1 MAVFFQ
7 VQVFT
12 KLNRRLPERTSGRLQ
27 EKTMFT
33 RCKLFILLLFLSAVV
48 LTAEEDERTLLPIP
62 AIFYGPETGIGGGAA
77 LLFTWPGA
85 PQQEAN
91 QAGGIL
97 FYTQKHQLIS
107 ELFAESSLGGG
118 DYRLL
123 ASGSL
128 RRYPDSYFGIGPDTQ
143 ASAEER
149 YTPFEGELEAGF
161 LRRIVPAVSVGP
173 FYRLRFSVLQETVAG
188 EELDSGLITGSD
200 EIRISGIGLRLRYDT
215 REGGFAPRRGS
226 YAEMKSSFFGAALG
240 SSENFGRLELD
251 ARQYLPL
258 FASQVLALQ
267 AIGDFSWGTVPFQEL
282 PRLGG
287 GMMLRG
293 YLRGRFRDKVYT
305 ALQAEL
311 RLPLFWRL
319 GAVLFGAAGEVAPSL
334 EALDFSEP
342 KLAAGAGL
350 RLLLNRSQGLNLRLD
365 VALSSEGPAF
375 YIRAMEAF

>member
-1 MAVFFQ
+1 M
-7 VQVFT
+7 
-12 KLNRRLPERTSGRLQ
+12 
-27 EKTMFT
+27 
-33 RCKLFILLLFLSAVV
+33 
-48 LTAEEDERTLLPIP
+48 
-62 AIFYGPETGIGGGAA
+62 
-77 LLFTWPGA
+77 
-85 PQQEAN
+85 
-91 QAGGIL
+91 
-97 FYTQKHQLIS
+97 FYTQKRQLIS
-107 ELFAESSLGGG
+107 ALFAESALRGG

-128 RRYPDSYFGIGPDTQ
+128 RRYPDSYFGIGPDTP

-161 LRRIVPAVSVGP
+161 LRRLVPAVSLGP
-173 FYRLRFSVLQETVAG
+173 FYRIRFSVLQETAAG
-188 EELDSGLITGSD
+188 EELASGLITGSD
-200 EIRISGIGLRLRYDT
+200 ETRISGIGPRLRYDT
-215 REGGFAPRRGS
+215 REVGFAPRRGS
-226 YAEMKSSFFGAALG
+226 YTEIKSSLFGAALG
-240 SSENFGRLELD
+240 GSENFGRLEMD
-251 ARQYLPL
+251 ARKYLPL

-267 AIGDFSWGTVPFQEL
+267 GVGDFSWGTVPFQEL

-293 YLRGRFRDKVYT
+293 YLEGRLRDKVYT

-319 GAVLFGAAGEVAPSL
+319 GGVLFGGGGQVAPSL
-334 EALDFSEP
+334 EAMDFSEP

-365 VALSSEGPAF
+365 IAQSSEGPAF